1 MEKDAL
7 CSPCVEQMAFIEQVA
22 LGAEEIVSTPEKT
35 VTPEQSTQ
43 FAPQPRGWEGLPREQ
58 RETAKQFFGQYGLK
72 SDTVTKHLSSEGF
85 SDFTCGDRARLTRDV
100 QSGAFC
106 LNAGEIVT
114 FREFDPNPNICWVT
128 GNQLIGI
135 MADVP
140 IDALEKFTRLNK
152 R

>member
-72 SDTVTKHLSSEGF
+72 SDTVTKHLSSTVF
-85 SDFTCGDRARLTRDV
+85 KRGDCARLTRDV

-114 FREFDPNPNICWVT
+114 FREFDPKTNTCWVT
-128 GNQLIGI
+128 GGTIPIGVV
-135 MADVP
+135 ADVP
-140 IDALEKFTRLNK
+140 MDALEKFTRLNK